1 MMRIV
6 YLGLLASDRA
16 TGLRR
21 AEEHLLALAES
32 VVGHSRG
39 EATVDIVSCGDAV
52 GRRVVGAGV
61 SRTVLPFAGT
71 PRTPWDAAS
80 WQLPERLAECDLVHI
95 HDGFSRLGEL
105 GLLVAKQLRKPICV
119 TEYGVKGHWLGIEL
133 DLPRLADAI
142 ICHSAAVAAE
152 VIAAAEGDR
161 PIELLEADIDA
172 RWFGV
177 PADYPTPACTA
188 IAANEPRHIDYDAL
202 GARLHGIYDRLAIAS
217 LEAAA

>member
-1 MMRIV
+1 MMQIV

-21 AEEHLLALAES
+21 AEEHLIALAES

-39 EATVDIVSCGDAV
+39 QATVDIVSCGEAV
-52 GRRVVGAGV
+52 GRRTVGAGV

-80 WQLPERLAECDLVHI
+80 WQLPERLADCDIVHI

-152 VIAAAEGDR
+152 VTAAAGDM

-177 PADYPTPACTA
+177 PADWPALACTPSGA
-188 IAANEPRHIDYDAL
+188 DEPRHVDYDVL
-202 GARLHGIYDRLAIAS
+202 GARLHGIYERLTVAS

>member
-1 MMRIV
+1 MRIV

-16 TGLRR
+16 TGLCR
-21 AEEHLLALAES
+21 AEEHLIALAES

-39 EATVDIVSCGDAV
+39 RATVDIVSCGETV
-52 GRRVVGAGV
+52 GQRVVGAGV

-80 WQLPERLAECDLVHI
+80 WQLPQHLADCDIVHI

-119 TEYGVKGHWLGIEL
+119 TEYGIKGHWLGIEL
-133 DLPRLADAI
+133 DLPRLAGAI
-142 ICHSAAVAAE
+142 VCHSATVAAE
-152 VIAAAEGDR
+152 MAAAGDV
-161 PIELLEADIDA
+161 PVELVEADIDV

-177 PADYPTPACTA
+177 PADYPTPACTT
-188 IAANEPRHIDYDAL
+188 IAADDSRHVDYDAL
-202 GARLHGIYDRLAIAS
+202 GARLHGIYRRLAVAS

>member
-1 MMRIV
+1 MRIV

-16 TGLRR
+16 TGMRR
-21 AEEHLLALAES
+21 AEEHLTALAES

-39 EATVDIVSCGDAV
+39 QVSVDIVSCGEAV

-80 WQLPERLAECDLVHI
+80 WQLPEQLAECDIVHI

-142 ICHSAAVAAE
+142 ICHSATVSAE
-152 VIAAAEGDR
+152 VTAADGDR
-161 PIELLEADIDA
+161 AVELLEAEIDV

-177 PADYPTPACTA
+177 PADWPTPACTT
-188 IAANEPRHIDYDAL
+188 IAAEPPHVDYDAL
-202 GARLHGIYDRLAIAS
+202 GARLHVIYDRLAVAS